1 MFTNDGKDRR
11 RVLYCV
17 EREQKQ
23 LDNCCYT
30 KLQARADG
38 DVLFTCQR
46 VPGR

>member
-1 MFTNDGKDRR
+1 MFTNEEKTDDVYFIVKKGSRATGH
-11 RVLYCV
+11 
-17 EREQKQ
+17 
-23 LDNCCYT
+23 CCYT